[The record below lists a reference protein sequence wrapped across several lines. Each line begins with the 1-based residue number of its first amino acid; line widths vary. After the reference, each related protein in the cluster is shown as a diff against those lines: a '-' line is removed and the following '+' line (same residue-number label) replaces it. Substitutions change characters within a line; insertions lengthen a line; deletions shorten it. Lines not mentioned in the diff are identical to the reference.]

1 MVYIAQGPS
10 LVIMAK
16 STLKFMTWVPKIIL
30 SVLLAKNEVKQAE
43 IVRTA
48 FKFFINNKYKF
59 NIKVYFLYSY
69 YIPRIFHLL
78 L

>member
-1 MVYIAQGPS
+1 M
-10 LVIMAK
+10 IMAK

-48 FKFFINNKYKF
+48 FKFFINNKNKL
-59 NIKVYFLYSY
+59 NIKRYFRWQKMYSY
-69 YIPRIFHLL
+69 AFSPFNVSLIFSEEN
-78 L
+78 